1 MSEAAAETNE
11 SNNTDGTDSGQ
22 QLEIEND
29 TSATTSSAGDDF
41 KPITSQKELDQALK
55 GRLDRERS
63 KFKDYN
69 DLKAKATKF
78 DQVTAAQ
85 KSEVQ
90 LAIER
95 AEAAERKASELESAK
110 EVSDWKSQVAKDPK
124 YAGVTADVLRGNTFE
139 EIEGHAASLKALLPE
154 PRKGGQV
161 STEGRTVS
169 TGNGDPRTQ
178 FADLLKTARGG

>member
-1 MSEAAAETNE
+1 MSEATGSETNE
-11 SNNTDGTDSGQ
+11 SNTDGTVTGE

-29 TSATTSSAGDDF
+29 TSATTSGAGDEF
-41 KPITSQKELDQALK
+41 KPITSQQELDRALK
-55 GRLDRERS
+55 GRLDRERA
-63 KFKDYN
+63 KYKDYP
-69 DLKAKATKF
+69 DLKEKATKF

-95 AEAAERKASELESAK
+95 AEAAERKAADLESEK
-110 EVSDWKSQVAKDPK
+110 EIADWKSQVAKDPK
-124 YAGVTADVLRGNTFE
+124 YAGITADVLRGSTLD
-139 EIEGHAASLKALLPE
+139 EIEDHAASLKALLPE

-161 STEGRTVS
+161 STEGRTV
-169 TGNGDPRTQ
+169 GNGSGGPAQQ